1 LAFNLDFMNEEGIE
15 KIKKKLWIEEWN
27 EFYGELSEALDTLQ
41 YERYHQCRAHSL
53 NPKGK

>member
-1 LAFNLDFMNEEGIE
+1 MAFNLDFMNEEGIE